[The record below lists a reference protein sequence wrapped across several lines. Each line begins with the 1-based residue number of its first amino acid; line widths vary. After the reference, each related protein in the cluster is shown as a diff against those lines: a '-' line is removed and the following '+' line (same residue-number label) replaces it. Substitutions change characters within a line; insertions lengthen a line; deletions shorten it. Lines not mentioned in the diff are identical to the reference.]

1 VLGYGWRMRLHVIQ
15 HVTALCG
22 LLTVAACAK
31 GEEKG
36 GAPKAQPEATAPT
49 ATEPAPTGSGTES
62 EPAAGSGYA
71 ELDSVPDAGVIKGT
85 VTYTGPKKAPKLE
98 ITKDTN
104 ICTHGGQP
112 DGSLDVADGKL
123 KNAVVAITDPIA
135 QGKKWES
142 SKVTVDN
149 KECAFVPRV
158 QIARAGG
165 KVEATNS
172 DQLLHNVNLM
182 PQGADK
188 PLANVALPAPGI
200 KQSKDL
206 KEAGLIEVK
215 CDVHAW
221 MHAWIYVSP
230 HPYAAVTSEEGTF
243 EMTDVPPGEYNAKV
257 WHETLGEATAKVKV
271 DKGGTATLDHA
282 FK

>member
-1 VLGYGWRMRLHVIQ
+1 MAWRMRLHVIQ
-15 HVTALCG
+15 HVVALCG
-22 LLTVAACAK
+22 LLTVAACSK

-36 GAPKAQPEATAPT
+36 GAPKVNPETTAPT
-49 ATEPAPTGSGTES
+49 ATPTEPEPAGSK
-62 EPAAGSGYA
+62 YA
-71 ELDSVPDAGVIKGT
+71 ELDSVPNAGVIKGT
-85 VTYTGPKKAPKLE
+85 VTYTGSNKAPKLE
-98 ITKDTN
+98 ITKDTAV
-104 ICTHGGQP
+104 CTHGGQP
-112 DGSLDVADGKL
+112 DGSLEVADGKL

-135 QGKKWES
+135 QGKKWEIEKIS
-142 SKVTVDN
+142 VDN

-158 QIARAGG
+158 QIGREGG

-172 DQLLHNVNLM
+172 DQLLHNVNM
-182 PQGADK
+182 QVKEGGK
-188 PLANVALPAPGI
+188 TLANVALPAPGI
-200 KQSKDL
+200 KQSKEL

-230 HPYAAVTSEEGTF
+230 HPYAAVTKEDGTF

-257 WHETLGEATAKVKV
+257 WHESLGEGTAKVKV
-271 DKGGTATLDHA
+271 DPGGTATLDHA

>member
-1 VLGYGWRMRLHVIQ
+1 MAWRMRRHVIQ
-15 HVTALCG
+15 HVVALCG
-22 LLTVAACAK
+22 LLTVAACSK

-36 GAPKAQPEATAPT
+36 GAPKVNPEATAPT
-49 ATEPAPTGSGTES
+49 ATPTEP
-62 EPAAGSGYA
+62 EPAAGSKYA
-71 ELDSVPDAGVIKGT
+71 ELDSVPNAGVIKGT
-85 VTYTGPKKAPKLE
+85 VTYTGTNKAPTLE
-98 ITKDTN
+98 ITKDTAV
-104 ICTHGGQP
+104 CTHGGQP
-112 DGSLDVADGKL
+112 DGSLEVADGKL

-135 QGKKWES
+135 QGKKWEIEKIS
-142 SKVTVDN
+142 VDN

-158 QIARAGG
+158 QIGREGG

-172 DQLLHNVNLM
+172 DQLLHNVNM
-182 PQGADK
+182 QVKEGGK
-188 PLANVALPAPGI
+188 TLANVALPAPGI
-200 KQSKDL
+200 KQSKEL

-230 HPYAAVTSEEGTF
+230 HPYAAVTREDGTF

-257 WHETLGEATAKVKV
+257 WHESLGEGTAKVKV
-271 DKGGTATLDHA
+271 DPGGTATLDHA